1 MTPQVIKGDTVSA
14 SLSIPLSLMQLGSLG
29 LTCEKSVYIEAAMLE
44 KLHQRPHRDRGA
56 RGAPAAPASRSAFP
70 SRIDKHVSESGFK
83 GFQSPVF
90 KLPWL
95 MPRRANNPLPAAP
108 TPAQALPKLQ
118 IHKQNKC

>member
-14 SLSIPLSLMQLGSLG
+14 LLSIPLSLMQLGSLG
-29 LTCEKSVYIEAAMLE
+29 LTCQKSVYTEAAMRE
-44 KLHQRPHRDRGA
+44 KPHSDRDA

-70 SRIDKHVSESGFK
+70 SRIDKHVSEPGFK
-83 GFQSPVF
+83 GFQPPVF

-95 MPRRANNPLPAAP
+95 MPRRANNPLPAPPA
-108 TPAQALPKLQ
+108 PAQALPKLQ